1 MRFLPIVMS
10 LMLIGGIGIIWPRGS
25 ADNASSLLAWVN
37 VILMLILA
45 GLSMQ
50 YGLRLLRQRSE
61 PRPGSRLRAKLV
73 MALVGML
80 MIPSM
85 ITQITAS
92 QMVERGLNVWFDVRV
107 DTLLDRALN
116 LARGFYGRV
125 ERELKQGIF
134 TYIADPVLVNAVGP
148 PIDYAAL
155 NARLTEIQAREDWQR
170 LQLFDT
176 SDRLLAGVQK
186 GGLEAL
192 EAEPLDENAKLA
204 ITLGRAVTSLL
215 TAGDHEVVVGYA
227 PLQGQHGVI
236 GLLRAEITLP
246 PGVVQN
252 ARSIEADYKTYRA
265 LERNRQSIRGIFT
278 NTMLLVTLLVV
289 LVAGGVAIVFARRLT
304 SPIGH
309 LAHALRRVTEG
320 DLSVSIANTTNDE
333 LGSLTHSFNRMTE
346 RLKDNV
352 DALTEAQYE
361 LTEALSSSRQRQHVL
376 ETLLANL
383 QTGVLFSDANG
394 RIRVLNESLKSLLDL
409 PSGWISGREISGL
422 CHGRL
427 RGIGQFFDELRNQGQ
442 EHLQRE
448 LDISVGRKNLHILV
462 RGARL
467 QTNRKDVVP
476 FHPEEIQ
483 RYPFCSDYLIVM
495 DDISSLAEAQR
506 HKAWAE
512 VARRLAHEIKNP
524 LTPIKLAAERLDRRF
539 SKQVDHADVFDTCTH
554 TIIAQVERLQRL
566 ISDFSTLARLPQP
579 KLSEV
584 NLSQLLQEMNELY
597 APYTNVSVEYSEA
610 AGCCICDVDQVR
622 QVLINL
628 LDNAIAAT
636 RKNGGNV
643 RLYAQAGEGMAEFHV
658 LDEGE
663 GIAAEH
669 CEQIFE
675 PYYSTKEDGSGL
687 GLAIAYRIAQ
697 EHEGDLRIKSLRHPT
712 HFCLSL
718 PVCVHSMEV
727 V

>member
-1 MRFLPIVMS
+1 MNSPGLMRFLPVLMSILLMFGVYIMWPHGFSGDARSLLTWVNIV
-10 LMLIGGIGIIWPRGS
+10 LML
-25 ADNASSLLAWVN
+25 V
-37 VILMLILA
+37 LA

-50 YGLRLLRQRSE
+50 YGVRLLRQRSE

-85 ITQITAS
+85 IIQVTAS
-92 QMVERGLNVWFDVRV
+92 QMVDRGLNVWFDVRV

-125 ERELKQGIF
+125 EGDLKQGMSI
-134 TYIADPVLVNAVGP
+134 YVNDPVLVDAVGP
-148 PIDYAAL
+148 PVDYSRL
-155 NARLTEIQAREDWQR
+155 NLRLEEIQAKEDWQR

-176 SDRLLAGVQK
+176 NDRLLAGVQAS
-186 GGLEAL
+186 GLEAL

-204 ITLGRAVTSLL
+204 TALRRTVTGLL
-215 TAGDHEVVVGYA
+215 TTGDREVVAGYA
-227 PLQGQHGVI
+227 PLQGQHGMVA
-236 GLLRAEITLP
+236 LLRAEITLP

-252 ARSIEADYKTYRA
+252 ARAIEADYKTYRA
-265 LERNRQSIRGIFT
+265 LERNRQAIQGLFT
-278 NTMLLVTLLVV
+278 NTMLIVTLVVV
-289 LVAGGVAIVFARRLT
+289 LIAGGVAIVFARRLT
-304 SPIGH
+304 SPIGS
-309 LAHALRRVTEG
+309 LAQALHRVAEG
-320 DLSVSIANTTNDE
+320 DLQVSIAETTTDE
-333 LGSLTHSFNRMTE
+333 LGSLVHSFNRMTG

-352 DALTEAQYE
+352 DALTQTQHE
-361 LTEALSSSRQRQHVL
+361 LTEALNNSRQRRHIL

-383 QTGVLFSDANG
+383 QTGVLLSDADG
-394 RIRVLNESLKSLLDL
+394 RIRLLNESLKSLLNL
-409 PSGWISGREISGL
+409 PSGWTPGREITRL
-422 CHGRL
+422 CNGRL
-427 RGIGQFFDELRNQGQ
+427 LGIGQFFDELRNQEQ

-448 LDISVGRKNLHILV
+448 FDISVGKKTLHILA

-467 QTNRKDVVP
+467 HAAGT
-476 FHPEEIQ
+476 
-483 RYPFCSDYLIVM
+483 SGLSGYLIVM
-495 DDISSLAEAQR
+495 DDVSSLAEAQR

-539 SKQVDHADVFDTCTH
+539 SRQVEHADVFEACTH
-554 TIIAQVERLQRL
+554 TIIGQVERLQRL

-579 KLSEV
+579 RLNKVTLAH
-584 NLSQLLQEMNELY
+584 LLEEMSELY
-597 APYTNVSVEYSEA
+597 APYKNVTVEVFNEST
-610 AGCCICDVDQVR
+610 ICMCDADQVR

-636 RKNGGNV
+636 RENGGDV
-643 RLYAQAGEGMAEFHV
+643 RLYAATGAATVEFHV

-663 GIAAEH
+663 GIPDENH
-669 CEQIFE
+669 EQIFE
-675 PYYSTKEDGSGL
+675 PYYSTKADGSGL

-697 EHEGDLRIKSLRHPT
+697 EHEGALKLQSLRNPT

-718 PVCVHSMEV
+718 PLQARAMEAA
-727 V
+727 

>member
-1 MRFLPIVMS
+1 MTGSGVMRFLPILMAVL
-10 LMLIGGIGIIWPRGS
+10 LMLGVVIVWPRG
-25 ADNASSLLAWVN
+25 AEHGASSLLAWVN
-37 VILMLILA
+37 IILMVVLA

-85 ITQITAS
+85 IIQITAT

-125 ERELKQGIF
+125 EGDLKQGII
-134 TYIADPVLVNAVGP
+134 TYIADPVLVNAMDS

-155 NARLTEIQAREDWQR
+155 NARLSEIQSKEGWQR

-176 SDRLLAGVQK
+176 SDRLVAGVQAS
-186 GGLEAL
+186 GLEAL
-192 EAEPLDENAKLA
+192 ETEPLGENAKLA
-204 ITLGRAVTSLL
+204 TTLGQAVTGLL
-215 TAGDHEVVVGYA
+215 TMGDREVVAGYV
-227 PLQGQHGVI
+227 PLQGQHGIV

-246 PGVVQN
+246 SGVVQN
-252 ARSIEADYKTYRA
+252 ARSVEADYKTYRG
-265 LERNRQSIRGIFT
+265 LERNRQAIRGLFT
-278 NTMLLVTLLVV
+278 NTMLIVTLLVV

-304 SPIGH
+304 SPIGS
-309 LAHALRRVTEG
+309 LAQALRRVTEG
-320 DLSVSIANTTNDE
+320 DLNVSIAETTNDE
-333 LGSLTHSFNRMTE
+333 LGSLAHSFNRMTE
-346 RLKDNV
+346 RLKNNV
-352 DALTEAQYE
+352 DALTRAQHD
-361 LTEALSSSRQRQHVL
+361 LTEALNNSRQRRHIL

-383 QTGVLFSDANG
+383 QTGVLLFDRNG
-394 RIRVLNESLKSLLDL
+394 RIRVLNESLKSLLNL
-409 PSGWISGREISGL
+409 PSSWMPDREISSL
-422 CHGRL
+422 CNGRL
-427 RGIGQFFDELRNQGQ
+427 CGVGQFLDELRNQGQ

-448 LDISVGRKNLHILV
+448 LDISVGKKNLHVLA

-467 QTNRKDVVP
+467 QTVGP
-476 FHPEEIQ
+476 SGF
-483 RYPFCSDYLIVM
+483 SDYLVVM
-495 DDISSLAEAQR
+495 DDVSSLAEAQR

-539 SKQVDHADVFDTCTH
+539 SRAVEHSDVFDACTR
-554 TIIAQVERLQRL
+554 TIIGQVERLQRL

-579 KLSEV
+579 HLGEV
-584 NLSQLLQEMNELY
+584 APAQLLQEMRELY
-597 APYTNVSVEYSEA
+597 APYKSVTVEVFDESST
-610 AGCCICDVDQVR
+610 CMCDADQVR

-636 RKNGGNV
+636 RENGGKV
-643 RLYAQAGEGMAEFHV
+643 DLYAKVGSAMVEFHI

-663 GIAAEH
+663 GIPDENR
-669 CEQIFE
+669 EQIFE
-675 PYYSTKEDGSGL
+675 PYYSTKADGSGL
-687 GLAIAYRIAQ
+687 GLAIACRIAQ
-697 EHEGDLRIKSLRHPT
+697 EHGGDLKIVSSRNPT

-718 PVCVHSMEV
+718 PLQVYAMEAA
-727 V
+727 